1 MCYTASSLFFLMM
14 RRPPRSTRTDTL
26 LPSTTLVRSTL
37 AAHDQRR
44 ETVEPR
50 LPTGVEA
57 DRLRE
62 IDIAAEAGEAAV
74 IPIAAP
80 VLHPDAVLAIGA
92 PVADRRVARSEEHTS
107 ELQSLMRI
115 SYAVFCLKKTTK
127 STKPQNINS

>member
-1 MCYTASSLFFLMM
+1 MRISYWSSDVCSSDLVVALVGGDILRLVAL
-14 RRPPRSTRTDTL
+14 RRRRGG
-26 LPSTTLVRSTL
+26 VHERHQRATL

-92 PVADRRVARSEEHTS
+92 PVADRRVAGADDARLGDRKGVAEG
-107 ELQSLMRI
+107 QSG
-115 SYAVFCLKKTTK
+115 SG
-127 STKPQNINS
+127 

>member
-1 MCYTASSLFFLMM
+1 M
-14 RRPPRSTRTDTL
+14 RRGGVHERHQRA
-26 LPSTTLVRSTL
+26 TL

-80 VLHPDAVLAIGA
+80 VLHPDTVLAIGA
-92 PVADRRVARSEEHTS
+92 PVADRRVAGKADACLGTDFPRHLLRLVE
-107 ELQSLMRI
+107 MRR
-115 SYAVFCLKKTTK
+115 AHG
-127 STKPQNINS
+127 